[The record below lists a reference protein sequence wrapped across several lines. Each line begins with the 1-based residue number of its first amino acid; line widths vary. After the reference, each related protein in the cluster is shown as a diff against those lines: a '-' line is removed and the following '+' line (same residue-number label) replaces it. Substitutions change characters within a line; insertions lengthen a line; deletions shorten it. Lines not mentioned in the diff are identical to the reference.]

1 MKPLETSC
9 DAVSSRKPDFWNMT
23 RALCFQPIIGRNQIE
38 GANHER
44 PHRAVAGKW
53 QQQRGSADKI
63 FSPWK
68 LFFDGNF
75 FEVSSFVGF
84 LVSFCWLSFC
94 RKMEVHDPKE
104 LLEVIIANE
113 SARDL
118 LQSFI
123 SETVRPE
130 VSVYKQIWYETI
142 LHFMKLKGLFLFNV
156 ALCVHSNYLHLK
168 PFHW

>member
-1 MKPLETSC
+1 
-9 DAVSSRKPDFWNMT
+9 MT

-68 LFFDGNF
+68 LFSTETFLKCPLLLV
-75 FEVSSFVGF
+75 FEVSSFVG
-84 LVSFCWLSFC
+84 FC

-130 VSVYKQIWYETI
+130 VSV
-142 LHFMKLKGLFLFNV
+142 
-156 ALCVHSNYLHLK
+156 
-168 PFHW
+168 

>member
-1 MKPLETSC
+1 MATATRVGRQNFFSLET
-9 DAVSSRKPDFWNMT
+9 
-23 RALCFQPIIGRNQIE
+23 
-38 GANHER
+38 
-44 PHRAVAGKW
+44 
-53 QQQRGSADKI
+53 
-63 FSPWK
+63 
-68 LFFDGNF
+68 FFDGNF

-94 RKMEVHDPKE
+94 RKMEVHNPKE

-130 VSVYKQIWYETI
+130 VSV
-142 LHFMKLKGLFLFNV
+142 
-156 ALCVHSNYLHLK
+156 
-168 PFHW
+168 

>member
-9 DAVSSRKPDFWNMT
+9 DAVSSRKPTETF
-23 RALCFQPIIGRNQIE
+23 LKCPF
-38 GANHER
+38 
-44 PHRAVAGKW
+44 
-53 QQQRGSADKI
+53 
-63 FSPWK
+63 
-68 LFFDGNF
+68 
-75 FEVSSFVGF
+75 FVGF

-130 VSVYKQIWYETI
+130 VS
-142 LHFMKLKGLFLFNV
+142 
-156 ALCVHSNYLHLK
+156 A
-168 PFHW
+168 

>member
-1 MKPLETSC
+1 MNVHIVQWRENGNSN
-9 DAVSSRKPDFWNMT
+9 A
-23 RALCFQPIIGRNQIE
+23 GRQT
-38 GANHER
+38 
-44 PHRAVAGKW
+44 K
-53 QQQRGSADKI
+53 
-63 FSPWK
+63 
-68 LFFDGNF
+68 FFLLGNF
-75 FEVSSFVGF
+75 FSTETFLKCPFFVGF

-130 VSVYKQIWYETI
+130 VSV
-142 LHFMKLKGLFLFNV
+142 
-156 ALCVHSNYLHLK
+156 
-168 PFHW
+168 

>member
-1 MKPLETSC
+1 
-9 DAVSSRKPDFWNMT
+9 MT

-84 LVSFCWLSFC
+84 C

-130 VSVYKQIWYETI
+130 VSV
-142 LHFMKLKGLFLFNV
+142 
-156 ALCVHSNYLHLK
+156 
-168 PFHW
+168 

>member
-9 DAVSSRKPDFWNMT
+9 DALSSRKLDFWNMT
-23 RALCFQPIIGRNQIE
+23 RTLCFQPIIGRNQIE

-44 PHRAVAGKW
+44 PHCAVAGKW

-63 FSPWK
+63 FFS
-68 LFFDGNF
+68 LETFFSTETF
-75 FEVSSFVGF
+75 LKCPLLLVFLCLFVGF
-84 LVSFCWLSFC
+84 LFAV
-94 RKMEVHDPKE
+94 KKVEVHNPKE

-123 SETVRPE
+123 SERVRPE
-130 VSVYKQIWYETI
+130 VSV
-142 LHFMKLKGLFLFNV
+142 
-156 ALCVHSNYLHLK
+156 
-168 PFHW
+168 